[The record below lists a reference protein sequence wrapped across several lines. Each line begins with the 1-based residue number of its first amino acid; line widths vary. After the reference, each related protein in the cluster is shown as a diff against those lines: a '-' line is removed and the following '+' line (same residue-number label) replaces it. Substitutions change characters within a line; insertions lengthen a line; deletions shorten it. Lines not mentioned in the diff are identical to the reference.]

1 MQLTDEQSDI
11 RQTGSEAVKKG
22 ENLVVIAFAGA
33 GKTTT
38 LKKLAEAIPQRGC
51 YLAFNKA
58 IADEAKRKLVRS
70 RCTASTM
77 HSLAFGT
84 VRDIT
89 SSPASL
95 NAKDF
100 RDSGILGRVNIPRVR
115 GWNDFRIAS
124 AVCRTLAAYCNS
136 ADAEIDIQHAEDAIM
151 QATGDPDFIHVDEKA
166 ALARAAIAA
175 LAGPIAEMAT
185 LYWRDNIEAG
195 RFSHDIYLKLL
206 DLDAD
211 LRADAFRGFK
221 YLMVDEAQD
230 INPVQRSIL
239 MKSGLPLIAVGDPYQ
254 QIYSWRGAENALA
267 QIEGEVRYLTQSFRF
282 AEDIAEHARAILA
295 TRPDGGPAQRLVGS
309 GQGIPKNYKG
319 PRVAIIC
326 RTNIGMID
334 EALRILRSGKKVHVD
349 SVEALVSDVRSAE
362 ALQCG
367 QKERMTSPELKQF
380 ESWEELAAEAEES
393 GGALARLVQIVE
405 GNRVGQVE
413 ALLRHQTKADSADIL
428 ICTAHRSKGLEFPGV
443 LLGGDW
449 KDIDVMRTRHKVA
462 QRETAKHVTLAIEEW
477 NALYVAAT
485 RPMVRLQGLGRI
497 MSPAREMEMSEEGHM
512 PSSFEPA
519 DRAGMPS

>member
-1 MQLTDEQSDI
+1 
-11 RQTGSEAVKKG
+11 
-22 ENLVVIAFAGA
+22 
-33 GKTTT
+33 
-38 LKKLAEAIPQRGC
+38 
-51 YLAFNKA
+51 
-58 IADEAKRKLVRS
+58 
-70 RCTASTM
+70 
-77 HSLAFGT
+77 
-84 VRDIT
+84 
-89 SSPASL
+89 
-95 NAKDF
+95 
-100 RDSGILGRVNIPRVR
+100 
-115 GWNDFRIAS
+115 
-124 AVCRTLAAYCNS
+124 
-136 ADAEIDIQHAEDAIM
+136 
-151 QATGDPDFIHVDEKA
+151 
-166 ALARAAIAA
+166 
-175 LAGPIAEMAT
+175 
-185 LYWRDNIEAG
+185 
-195 RFSHDIYLKLL
+195 
-206 DLDAD
+206 
-211 LRADAFRGFK
+211 
-221 YLMVDEAQD
+221 MVDEAQD

-282 AEDIAEHARAILA
+282 GEDIAEHARAILA
-295 TRPDGGPAQRLVGS
+295 TRPDGGPEQRLVGS
-309 GQGIPKNYKG
+309 GQGIPQNYKG

-334 EALRILRSGKKVHVD
+334 EALRILKSGKKVHVD
-349 SVEALVSDVRSAE
+349 SVEALVADVRSAE

-367 QKERMTSPELKQF
+367 QKERVTSAELKQF

-413 ALLRHQTKADSADIL
+413 ALLRHQTKSDSADIL

-449 KDIDVMRTRHKVA
+449 KDIDTMRMRHKVA

-497 MSPAREMEMSEEGHM
+497 MSPAREMEMAGEGHM
-512 PSSFEPA
+512 PASFEPA
-519 DRAGMPS
+519 DRVGMSG